1 MTYGFMFEIMKRRD
15 ISDAYGQLLTY
26 QEMAEKVSD
35 IVGEEVTQ
43 APQKFIDQ
51 IQEKIEHLDLYVRG
65 IKDKMRDTLYMNYD
79 FTHRIDT
86 FFDGFNIDMSEVEP
100 SYNKSLELYDEK
112 MKQILITEWGE

>member
-1 MTYGFMFEIMKRRD
+1 MKHRD

-26 QEMAEKVSD
+26 QEMAQKVSE

-65 IKDKMRDTLYMNYD
+65 IKDKMIDTLYMDYD
-79 FTHRIDT
+79 FTYRIET
-86 FFDGFNIDMSEVEP
+86 FFEDFKVDTSEVEA

-112 MKQILITEWGE
+112 MKKELGSEWTREE